1 MTSKRLNSHGLTA
14 FMCGHTCERVFGS
27 HVYNLFVE
35 VHPRPLIRFF
45 CAGDDFFEVICGPL
59 TPLLFFPIAFS
70 VNLKKIMKFVET
82 IQRKK
87 GDTIRRTFSVLKD
100 IDLT

>member
-1 MTSKRLNSHGLTA
+1 MREYSVLMFTICLLRFTPAHFYG
-14 FMCGHTCERVFGS
+14 
-27 HVYNLFVE
+27 
-35 VHPRPLIRFF
+35 FF